1 MPKINLINKK
11 IELLV
16 PVTSKGL
23 FKFIHG
29 VASINPNQST
39 VIKDKQTNYRS

>member
-1 MPKINLINKK
+1 MPKIKLINKK

-16 PVTSKGL
+16 TVISKGL

-39 VIKDKQTNYRS
+39 VIKD